1 MTFRQ
6 ETGWYWE
13 QVDSVVREGAAAMQ
27 NLLTNTDAF
36 IAADPLEQEKT
47 RAEIAMSTQKL
58 DELYK
63 AGAVVS
69 VSDTGVVNAI
79 INGVQSIVNQIADSN
94 AKMAEFNAQQLTT
107 QSASSTSTS
116 SPTQGGSS
124 STNTPSSQVG
134 GSSKGSKELS
144 LQHFLNAHSALWEG
158 TRLDPDGK
166 IGPKTKAEIDKMFG
180 YLRGKI
186 FSDMSGASL
195 SDNLNYLNKAQSS
208 REINSLVNNLLKRF
222 AGNGLPFDLPLKYK
236 EGGIVD
242 YTGPAWVDG
251 STNKPEAFLSADQT
265 KVIAGLR
272 DVLQGGFGNASINN
286 TSQKSSTVNMG
297 DVNVYL
303 ANSVG
308 ASANDVGKA
317 VREEI
322 MKSFEN
328 RASLGIR
335 KAR

>member
-1 MTFRQ
+1 M
-6 ETGWYWE
+6 
-13 QVDSVVREGAAAMQ
+13 V
-27 NLLTNTDAF
+27 
-36 IAADPLEQEKT
+36 
-47 RAEIAMSTQKL
+47 KL
-58 DELYK
+58 
-63 AGAVVS
+63 
-69 VSDTGVVNAI
+69 
-79 INGVQSIVNQIADSN
+79 VQ
-94 AKMAEFNAQQLTT
+94 
-107 QSASSTSTS
+107 
-116 SPTQGGSS
+116 
-124 STNTPSSQVG
+124 
-134 GSSKGSKELS
+134 
-144 LQHFLNAHSALWEG
+144 
-158 TRLDPDGK
+158 
-166 IGPKTKAEIDKMFG
+166 IDKMFG

>member
-107 QSASSTSTS
+107 QSASRTSAPS
-116 SPTQGGSS
+116 STQGGSS

-166 IGPKTKAEIDKMFG
+166 IGP
-180 YLRGKI
+180 
-186 FSDMSGASL
+186 
-195 SDNLNYLNKAQSS
+195 
-208 REINSLVNNLLKRF
+208 
-222 AGNGLPFDLPLKYK
+222 
-236 EGGIVD
+236 
-242 YTGPAWVDG
+242 
-251 STNKPEAFLSADQT
+251 
-265 KVIAGLR
+265 
-272 DVLQGGFGNASINN
+272 
-286 TSQKSSTVNMG
+286 
-297 DVNVYL
+297 
-303 ANSVG
+303 
-308 ASANDVGKA
+308 
-317 VREEI
+317 
-322 MKSFEN
+322 N
-328 RASLGIR
+328 R
-335 KAR
+335 